1 MRLLITTLTLLAIIS
16 ASLHIRAEY
25 RGPQYQIYLFKPLT
39 MVFILLIA
47 VVQAGQPDAP
57 LYKVAILAGLV
68 FSLAGDVF
76 LMLPS
81 DRFIAGLVSFLIAH
95 LLYITAFTSGTGFG
109 FSWRLLPCV
118 IYGIAIFSILSPHLG
133 KMQVPVVVYMVVI
146 LVMAW
151 QAWERWS
158 QTGQSGALLA
168 FLGAVLFLIS
178 DSALAIN
185 RFRGGYQSAQALI
198 LSTYFAAQ
206 WLIALSVGQEPF
218 S

>member
-1 MRLLITTLTLLAIIS
+1 MLTAILTLLAILS

-25 RGPQYQIYLFKPLT
+25 YGPRYHVYLFKPLT

-47 VVQAGQPDAP
+47 VQAGQPDA
-57 LYKVAILAGLV
+57 LHYKYAIIAGLL

-81 DRFIAGLVSFLIAH
+81 DRFIPGLVSFLVAH
-95 LLYITAFTSGTGFG
+95 LFYIAAFTSGTGLG
-109 FSWRLLPCV
+109 FSWRLLPCAV
-118 IYGIAIFSILSPHLG
+118 YGVLIFSILAPHLG
-133 KMQVPVVVYMVVI
+133 KMKFPVLMYMVVI

-151 QAWERWS
+151 QAWERWH
-158 QTGQSGALLA
+158 QTGQSAALLA
-168 FLGAVLFLIS
+168 FLGAVLFVVS

-185 RFRGGYQSAQALI
+185 RFRGEYKSAQALI

-206 WLIALSVGQEPF
+206 WLIARSVG
-218 S
+218 